1 LHVQVNGGNKVK
13 RILAFVALI
22 VFVSFMT
29 ISFNGP
35 ALAGQSKTTMLQ
47 GVIEDVDG
55 QYVIKSKKGTV
66 AVAGQDFSEMQGKT
80 VQVTGK
86 MTKGPDGEVFKVST
100 IKDLK
105 KIKSGHG
112 GSVPHSAY

>member
-1 LHVQVNGGNKVK
+1 LHVQIKGGNKVK
-13 RILAFVALI
+13 TVLAFVALI

-29 ISFNGP
+29 VSFNGP
-35 ALAGQSKTTMLQ
+35 ALAGEAKTTMLQ
-47 GVIEDVDG
+47 GVVEDVDG
-55 QYVIKSKKGTV
+55 QYVLKSKKGTV
-66 AVAGQDFSEMQGKT
+66 AVTGQDFSEMQGKT

-86 MTKGPDGEVFKVST
+86 MTKGPNGDVFKVST

-112 GSVPHSAY
+112 GSVPRGY